1 MKSETVY
8 VKLTKD
14 SDFLLESTAS
24 YTKIKKQAVV
34 EYLPRCPLCK
44 RSLLIQSAP
53 GILRCPACGTIYELR
68 RREGYV

>member
-34 EYLPRCPLCK
+34 EYLPRCPLCR
-44 RSLLIQSAP
+44 RSLLIQAAP
-53 GILRCPACGTIYELR
+53 GILRCPACGAVYELK
-68 RREGYV
+68 RRESYV